1 MRTSSDHIVFKG
13 TSYKHCVTDANVQV
27 NNLMVAAAYSG
38 SIYLDGNSISL
49 TANNITLLGTYF

>member
-1 MRTSSDHIVFKG
+1 
-13 TSYKHCVTDANVQV
+13 VTDANVQV